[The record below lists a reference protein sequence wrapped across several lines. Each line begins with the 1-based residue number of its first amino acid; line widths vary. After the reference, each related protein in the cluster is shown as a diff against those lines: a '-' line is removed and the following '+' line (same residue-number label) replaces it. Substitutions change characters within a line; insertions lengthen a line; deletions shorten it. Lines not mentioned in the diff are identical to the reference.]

1 MSSAEIDNIRQIWKE
16 SYIALQDV
24 ITENPVND
32 TAYSHAVPAIASII
46 LLAFLFAFPILTN
59 GFFSAA
65 GAVFNTKKLLIIED
79 SAQIKTNREIA
90 LLFLIVLLSFIVSG
104 GAVTLFFYFA
114 AVTALFMLMRHC
126 CFALLNW
133 LHKTHIFK
141 QLNGFYHSYFTVWCA
156 TALLGALIYFIVPSI
171 GYRNI
176 IIFTGAT
183 AVLSLFGFIVNGY
196 QLIISNGFSH
206 SFWILYLCTLEI
218 LPLIVFMH
226 LIYA

>member
-114 AVTALFMLMRHC
+114 AGTALFMLMRHC
-126 CFALLNW
+126 CF
-133 LHKTHIFK
+133 
-141 QLNGFYHSYFTVWCA
+141 GDM
-156 TALLGALIYFIVPSI
+156 I
-171 GYRNI
+171 G
-176 IIFTGAT
+176 
-183 AVLSLFGFIVNGY
+183 
-196 QLIISNGFSH
+196 
-206 SFWILYLCTLEI
+206 
-218 LPLIVFMH
+218 M
-226 LIYA
+226 